1 MKYRLFPKLFILCA
15 TILFAWLPPGSTQA
29 AKAEQSVPATTS
41 DTSRL
46 TLMRNILFVRL
57 TKGFYEIQEIFMFQN
72 RGKKTIVSKH
82 GSPTLRL
89 VLPRSNNIRSPDA
102 ELSAPFQ
109 GVRRKNV
116 RLSGAEVIITEPIP
130 PGIKLVGLFYRLADE
145 FGGIVVDRPIAYGT
159 SSFALLTEKGRVQ
172 TGTES
177 FMRQRDTVKFEEKEY
192 DSFLGSTRA
201 GAVVRFTL
209 KAPDSAG
216 GLVYFYAAGGMFV
229 LLGGGLSV
237 WIRIR
242 RRGDLVARME
252 RDELLRS
259 LVSLDDRLEQGEI
272 SAEAHQSQRGPLF
285 ESLRG
290 MSR

>member
-1 MKYRLFPKLFILCA
+1 
-15 TILFAWLPPGSTQA
+15 
-29 AKAEQSVPATTS
+29 
-41 DTSRL
+41 
-46 TLMRNILFVRL
+46 MRNILFVRL

-72 RGKKTIVSKH
+72 RGKKTIVSRN

-102 ELSAPFQ
+102 ELSAPLQ
-109 GVRRKNV
+109 GVRRENV
-116 RLSGAEVIITEPIP
+116 RLSGADVIITEPIP

-216 GLVYFYAAGGMFV
+216 GLVYFYSAGGLFV

-242 RRGDLVARME
+242 RRGNLAARME

-259 LVSLDDRLEQGEI
+259 LASLDDRLEQEEI